1 MKRLE
6 EFSKK
11 FEVFFS
17 EKDFDAIFSSED
29 LFGFDATRISIIT
42 KKVSPELQRDND
54 WINPEPSIRLDI

>member
-17 EKDFDAIFSSED
+17 EKDYDAVFSSED
-29 LFGFDATRISIIT
+29 LFGFDAARVSVVT
-42 KKVSPELQRDND
+42 KKVSADLPRDID
-54 WINPEPSIRLDI
+54 WINPEPSITLDT